1 MNIIKRENV
10 NRRKGRKSILTR
22 ILYRGKSW
30 TVVIGSKEVQPKE
43 FSRVERAPNVDP
55 SLDILE
61 ARFRTFLLLNRRRR
75 YGKTWQ
81 MNRITLVQSCDGI
94 QIYILRVAE
103 IKRLGK
109 IQIRIRIGKKNLVS
123 RYMSLLI

>member
-103 IKRLGK
+103 IKSFGK

>member
-43 FSRVERAPNVDP
+43 FSRVEQAPNVDP

>member
-1 MNIIKRENV
+1 MNIIKGENV

-81 MNRITLVQSCDGI
+81 MNRITLVQCDGI

>member
-1 MNIIKRENV
+1 MNIIKGENV

-43 FSRVERAPNVDP
+43 FSRVEQAPNVDP

-81 MNRITLVQSCDGI
+81 MNRITLVQPCDGI

-123 RYMSLLI
+123 RHTCRS

>member
-81 MNRITLVQSCDGI
+81 MNRITLVQPCDRI

>member
-1 MNIIKRENV
+1 MNIIKGENV

-43 FSRVERAPNVDP
+43 FSRVEQAPNVDP

-81 MNRITLVQSCDGI
+81 MNRITLVQPCDGI

-109 IQIRIRIGKKNLVS
+109 I
-123 RYMSLLI
+123 

>member
-1 MNIIKRENV
+1 MNIIKGENV

-22 ILYRGKSW
+22 ILYREKSW

-81 MNRITLVQSCDGI
+81 MNRITLVQPCDGI